1 MQKSRVLLKLNG
13 KKERWD
19 VWENIKVD
27 YESVYTTLVLKTGDF
42 EEERLLRFAE
52 ETEVED
58 LGVVGVL
65 RNDDFVEEWLKLKI
79 KIDLWDIFYEVIFKD
94 WLRIWVRIYCADYN
108 TRFREKPIISVAAL
122 SFLWYV
128 GNKTCSG
135 VVVAHNENRELLE
148 LKQTK

>member
-1 MQKSRVLLKLNG
+1 MLKLNG

-27 YESVYTTLVLKTGDF
+27 YESVYTPLVLKTEDF

-108 TRFREKPIISVAAL
+108 TCSREKPIISVAAL

-128 GNKTCSG
+128 RNETCSG

>member
-1 MQKSRVLLKLNG
+1 MLKLNG

-27 YESVYTTLVLKTGDF
+27 YESVYTPLVLKTEDF

-79 KIDLWDIFYEVIFKD
+79 KIDLWDIFYEVIF
-94 WLRIWVRIYCADYN
+94 
-108 TRFREKPIISVAAL
+108 
-122 SFLWYV
+122 
-128 GNKTCSG
+128 
-135 VVVAHNENRELLE
+135 
-148 LKQTK
+148 

>member
-1 MQKSRVLLKLNG
+1 MLKLNG

-27 YESVYTTLVLKTGDF
+27 YESVYTTLVLNIEDF

-94 WLRIWVRIYCADYN
+94 WLRIWVRIYCPDYN
-108 TRFREKPIISVAAL
+108 TCSREKPIISVAAL
-122 SFLWYV
+122 SFLRYV
-128 GNKTCSG
+128 RNETCIG
-135 VVVAHNENRELLE
+135 VVVAHNENRGLLE

>member
-1 MQKSRVLLKLNG
+1 MLKFNG
-13 KKERWD
+13 KKERKKKRWD

-27 YESVYTTLVLKTGDF
+27 YESVYTTLVLKTEEF

-52 ETEVED
+52 ETEVEES
-58 LGVVGVL
+58 GVVGVL
-65 RNDDFVEEWLKLKI
+65 RNDDFVEEWLKSKI
-79 KIDLWDIFYEVIFKD
+79 KIDLRDIFYEVIFKD
-94 WLRIWVRIYCADYN
+94 WLRIWVRIYCADCN
-108 TRFREKPIISVAAL
+108 TCSREKPSISVAAL

-128 GNKTCSG
+128 RNETCIG

>member
-1 MQKSRVLLKLNG
+1 MLKLNG

-27 YESVYTTLVLKTGDF
+27 YESVYTPLVLKTEDF

-65 RNDDFVEEWLKLKI
+65 RNDEESFCGRMTKI
-79 KIDLWDIFYEVIFKD
+79 ENKNRLM
-94 WLRIWVRIYCADYN
+94 RH
-108 TRFREKPIISVAAL
+108 
-122 SFLWYV
+122 FLWGYF
-128 GNKTCSG
+128 
-135 VVVAHNENRELLE
+135 
-148 LKQTK
+148 